1 LSLRADREK
10 LEPMGLWSL
19 RVGLVLG
26 LVAISVSAAACGN
39 DEERDVPGAPQ
50 PGHARAVERDP
61 YLVTCRDLARQSR
74 HPDAAR
80 LVIHAEFAL
89 AQDPA
94 LRKMVA
100 RETLNRTGR
109 SVYYALTELCKGR
122 DPSFRPARAAVEAVR
137 EGKYL
142 AARNRPG

>member
-1 LSLRADREK
+1 
-10 LEPMGLWSL
+10 MGLRSL

-39 DEERDVPGAPQ
+39 DEERDVPGTPQ
-50 PGHARAVERDP
+50 PDHARAVERNP
-61 YLVTCRDLARQSR
+61 YLVTWGDLARQPQ
-74 HPDAAR
+74 HPDAER

-94 LRKMVA
+94 LRKTVA
-100 RETLNRTGR
+100 KETLNRTGR
-109 SVYYALTELCKGR
+109 SVYYALTVICKGR
-122 DPSFRPARAAVEAVR
+122 DPSFKPARPAVDAVR

-142 AARNRPG
+142 AARNLPG

>member
-1 LSLRADREK
+1 MGVREK
-10 LEPMGLWSL
+10 LELMGLRSL

-26 LVAISVSAAACGN
+26 LVAITVSAAACGN
-39 DEERDVPGAPQ
+39 DEERDVPGTPQ
-50 PGHARAVERDP
+50 PDHARAVERNP
-61 YLVTCRDLARQSR
+61 YLVTCGDLARQPQ
-74 HPDAAR
+74 HPDAER

-94 LRKMVA
+94 LRKTVA
-100 RETLNRTGR
+100 KETLNRTGR
-109 SVYYALTELCKGR
+109 SVYYALTAICKGR
-122 DPSFRPARAAVEAVR
+122 DPSFKPARPAVDAVR